1 MNQPTSHLDKA
12 RLNNLAEEIWK
23 SAERL
28 RGKFKAHEYQSVIL
42 PIITIRRLECV
53 LLQWREERAA
63 EIRAKR
69 PEISEEDLARQI
81 KGNELNPNYPGSPGF
96 FNQTTW
102 TLRKIYEEDQTLLA
116 ENFRDYLRR
125 NGKTEEE
132 VAGVS
137 GDWPLRKEN

>member
-1 MNQPTSHLDKA
+1 MNQPASHLDKT

-53 LLQWREERAA
+53 LLKWSEERAE

-69 PEISEEDLARQI
+69 PEISEEDLARKI
-81 KGNELNPNYPGSPGF
+81 KGNELNPKDS
-96 FNQTTW
+96 
-102 TLRKIYEEDQTLLA
+102 R
-116 ENFRDYLRR
+116 
-125 NGKTEEE
+125 
-132 VAGVS
+132 
-137 GDWPLRKEN
+137 